1 MTIVG
6 RTVTGEGA
14 FILKFNFKLSC
25 NLQWLHILNSTR
37 QRTVTIYK
45 NSKSA
50 FIFFIKDFKIC
61 QFICDQHSW
70 LEIQVAA
77 ITSEPMSSIWELPF
91 FLAFFLLYMLFGL
104 YVFLF
109 QERILSSRCA
119 AHHAAISGSV
129 TNLSDS
135 RTENFKPPVSLIS
148 SVDSPD
154 QNYKLKSKIFKM
166 NLVAQEAPG
175 SCCKPTTASGNVPA
189 VLRQRVH

>member
-1 MTIVG
+1 MTL
-6 RTVTGEGA
+6 R
-14 FILKFNFKLSC
+14 
-25 NLQWLHILNSTR
+25 ILNSTG
-37 QRTVTIYK
+37 QKTIIIYK

-50 FIFFIKDFKIC
+50 FIFFIKDFKMR
-61 QFICDQHSW
+61 QLTADQQSR
-70 LEIQVAA
+70 LEIQIAA
-77 ITSEPMSSIWELPF
+77 VTSKPMSSMWELPF

-109 QERILSSRCA
+109 QERILSSRCV
-119 AHHAAISGSV
+119 AHHAVMSGSV

-154 QNYKLKSKIFKM
+154 QNYKLKSKNFKM
-166 NLVAQEAPG
+166 HLVAQEASG
-175 SCCKPTTASGNVPA
+175 SRYKPTTASGNVPA